1 MKRKLNIRKT
11 VTSLLIVYFIF
22 TFISQE
28 FIIQRIKE
36 KARIQTL
43 ELNKAK
49 RENVQLTDRAILLRN
64 DPDTYFEKLARDM
77 QYIKE
82 GENIVVNEKSKK

>member
-11 VTSLLIVYFIF
+11 VTALLLMYFIF
-22 TFISQE
+22 TLASQE
-28 FIIQRIKE
+28 LIIHRIKE

-43 ELNKAK
+43 ELDKAK
-49 RENVQLTDRAILLRN
+49 RENVQLNDRAVLLRN
-64 DPDTYFEKLARDM
+64 DPDAYFEKLARDM

-82 GENIVVNEKSKK
+82 GENIVVNEKK